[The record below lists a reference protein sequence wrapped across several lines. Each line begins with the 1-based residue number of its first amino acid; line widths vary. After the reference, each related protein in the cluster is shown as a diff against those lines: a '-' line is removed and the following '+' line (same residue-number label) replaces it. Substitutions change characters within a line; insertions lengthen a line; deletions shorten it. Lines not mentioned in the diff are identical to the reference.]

1 MSTRKWKTAWSDAV
15 LRIGS
20 GRALSTPVLVEYSVL
35 ALIGGSLL
43 DLRFSDGA
51 LPNLLVAELLAV
63 IAVVA
68 FFVVM
73 RATLLPVG
81 ERPSRPGVA
90 WLVFL
95 FAGVVRF
102 AVLDL
107 VSGTF
112 GYNMLWSRLP
122 GIVVVSLGACSL
134 LAILES
140 RRYEHAVTLKR
151 LALEIE
157 AELAIASR
165 YEEDVANSRL
175 AIESEVELELNPTL
189 ALIQERLARPDS
201 PAVAE
206 DDGQTAALI
215 VGAITDLVRP
225 LSHRLHDLAGAEEA
239 LELPK
244 TEPLPWSALRV
255 NAPEMIRPGP
265 IALVL
270 LLLVVRPVAL
280 VGLEPATI
288 SIAMSIVLVWLLLH
302 AARAMWPQRFRSL
315 TLWPALLA
323 LFVVYVAVFGASRL
337 VVTIAQRF
345 LGNSGS
351 TDEAFVLIVF
361 VGFGVALASAVTLL
375 VVVSRRQEQAEESLR
390 QLSESIALLTAR
402 KRKQLWINRRNLSW
416 VLHGPVQSAMLSAAI
431 SLSQADLT
439 EAQRRAIGTR
449 IREAADNLTAT
460 PERRAN
466 LQLAL
471 AELSTVWSDSCVI
484 NVTISD
490 DIAALLNEDSST
502 ATSVSEIA
510 REAVS
515 NAVRHGH
522 ATAIN
527 IEIGPIS
534 AGRLHLSVSDNGDGI
549 GPDPTPGLGSAILD
563 ELAIAW
569 SRTSPSRGTLLKADV
584 ALG

>member
-1 MSTRKWKTAWSDAV
+1 MSTRSWTAAWSDAV
-15 LRIGS
+15 WRSGS
-20 GRALSTPVLVEYSVL
+20 GRALSTPVILGYAVL

-43 DLRFSDGA
+43 DLRFTDGA
-51 LPNLLVAELLAV
+51 LQNLVVAELLAV

-68 FFVVM
+68 FFVAM
-73 RATLLPVG
+73 RATLLPIG

-95 FAGVVRF
+95 LAGVVRF
-102 AVLDL
+102 AVLNL

-112 GYNMLWSRLP
+112 GYTMLWSRLP

-140 RRYEHAVTLKR
+140 RRYEHAATLQR
-151 LALEIE
+151 LARVIQ
-157 AELAIASR
+157 AELVTVSR
-165 YEEDVANSRL
+165 YEADVESSRL
-175 AIESEVELELNPTL
+175 AIEGEVERELNPTL

-206 DDGQTAALI
+206 DDGETAALI
-215 VGAITDLVRP
+215 RGALADLVRP

-244 TEPLPWSALRV
+244 TERRTWSALQV
-255 NAPEMIRPGP
+255 SAPEMIRPGP
-265 IALVL
+265 IGLVL
-270 LLLVVRPVAL
+270 LLLVVRPVTLLGLDPAAL
-280 VGLEPATI
+280 
-288 SIAMSIVLVWLLLH
+288 SIALSIALVWLLLH
-302 AARAMWPQRFRSL
+302 AARDLWPSRFRSL

-323 LFVVYVAVFGASRL
+323 LVVLYVAVFSASRL
-337 VVTIAQRF
+337 VVTIAQRL
-345 LGNSGS
+345 LGDSGS
-351 TDEAFVLIVF
+351 TDGAFVLIVF

-390 QLSESIALLTAR
+390 HLSESIELLTAR
-402 KRKQLWINRRNLSW
+402 KRKELWINRRNLSW

-431 SLSQADLT
+431 ALSQADLSD
-439 EAQRRAIGTR
+439 AQRRAIGTR

-471 AELSTVWSDSCVI
+471 AELSTVWSDSCAI
-484 NVTISD
+484 HVTISD

-502 ATSVSEIA
+502 ATSVSEIT

-527 IEIGPIS
+527 IEIGPKF
-534 AGRLHLSVSDNGDGI
+534 AGRLHLTVSDNGEGL

-563 ELAIAW
+563 ELAMAW
-569 SRTSPSRGTLLKADV
+569 SRSSPGTGTLLKADI